1 MKRSKKRHESSQEK
15 FLKLKTKKYQLYALA
30 RSLAARLSGDEKGV
44 AGGQGGRYEAQAT
57 WKMR

>member
-30 RSLAARLSGDEKGV
+30 RSLAARLSGDEEGV